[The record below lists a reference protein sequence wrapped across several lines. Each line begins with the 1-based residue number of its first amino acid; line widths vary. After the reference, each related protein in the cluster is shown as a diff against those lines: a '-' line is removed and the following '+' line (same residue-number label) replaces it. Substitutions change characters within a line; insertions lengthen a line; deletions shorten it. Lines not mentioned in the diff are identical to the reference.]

1 MAGKQAKILSE
12 RQQDEM
18 MKFLNQ
24 TRYPCRNR
32 IIFLLSVKAGLRA
45 MEIAYLRWR
54 NIIDADGLLSGVVII
69 EDSGSKGKRGGRS
82 IPMHPMIR
90 TELETYMRL
99 LGTFTPN
106 DRVIVSERKSRGVSP
121 GYVTTMLWLWYR
133 DVGFVGASSHSGRR
147 TFITNAARKISDCGG
162 SIRDVQHLAGHK
174 SLNTTQRYIE
184 GNEEAKRRLIDML

>member
-54 NIIDADGLLSGVVII
+54 NIIVADGLLNGVVII

-162 SIRDVQHLAGHK
+162 SIRDVQHVAGH
-174 SLNTTQRYIE
+174 
-184 GNEEAKRRLIDML
+184 